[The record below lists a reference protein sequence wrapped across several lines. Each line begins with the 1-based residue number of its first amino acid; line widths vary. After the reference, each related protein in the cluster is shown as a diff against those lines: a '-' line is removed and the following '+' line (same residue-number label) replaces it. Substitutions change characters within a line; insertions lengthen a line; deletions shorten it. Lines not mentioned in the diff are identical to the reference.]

1 MVGTCGKGLMHWV
14 AFAALAAGCSQAA
27 QDEGEAQ
34 TTRASVLRHGD
45 PIPGQL
51 RPNLAVVD
59 WNAAATYP
67 RVPSSA
73 LPLSLRTTLSASPVP
88 ALVPRG
94 EASLVHAKAMRGA
107 SWYSVY
113 MALEGH
119 VVSVSGNHAEVFVPG
134 VSDRVNPRPDFD
146 LLVSRSRGVVTA
158 TFKAFGASYAVEV
171 ECERPFEDPR
181 CTRDDYVR
189 SLAAD
194 LAVAGGG
201 A

>member
-1 MVGTCGKGLMHWV
+1 MYGV
-14 AFAALAAGCSQAA
+14 AFAALAAGCSQPV

-34 TTRASVLRHGD
+34 TSVVRQGD
-45 PIPGQL
+45 PVPGQL
-51 RPNLAVVD
+51 RPKLTVVD
-59 WNAAATYP
+59 WNAAAVHP
-67 RVPSSA
+67 RVADSVLPSSMRA
-73 LPLSLRTTLSASPVP
+73 TLAASPVP

-94 EASLVHAKAMRGA
+94 KVSLVHAKAMRGA
-107 SWYSVY
+107 SWYSVH

-119 VVSVSGNHAEVFVPG
+119 AVSVSGNHAEVFVPG
-134 VSDRVNPRPDFD
+134 VSDRVTPRPDFD

-181 CTRDDYVR
+181 CMQDDYVR

-194 LAVAGGG
+194 LGVAGGG